1 MLSLYTQTKCVTYRY
16 SLIKITWVCTFTTKQ
31 KLKLKYPVSLWNFME
46 YSLVN
51 IMSKKC
57 GYILYMLSDYEASSK
72 YTTHVITKSVNGC
85 VYKWMRI
92 PGGGGMY
99 CYVWLSGDAGMKCP
113 LLSVITRSVKVTWTL
128 DISVWFCLPCCHWIL
143 TFHLY
148 IIFIL
153 PKLVWMWKH
162 SCKKK
167 SFDLQSYDV
176 CNKSNNDTF

>member
-31 KLKLKYPVSLWNFME
+31 KLKLKYPVSLWNSME

-92 PGGGGMY
+92 PGGRWHVLLCLVVRRRWHEMSSSFCHNTISKGHMDSWYLG
-99 CYVWLSGDAGMKCP
+99 VILFA
-113 LLSVITRSVKVTWTL
+113 LLSL
-128 DISVWFCLPCCHWIL
+128 DFDVPFIH
-143 TFHLY
+143 HLHT
-148 IIFIL
+148 
-153 PKLVWMWKH
+153 P
-162 SCKKK
+162 
-167 SFDLQSYDV
+167 
-176 CNKSNNDTF
+176 

>member
-1 MLSLYTQTKCVTYRY
+1 
-16 SLIKITWVCTFTTKQ
+16 
-31 KLKLKYPVSLWNFME
+31 
-46 YSLVN
+46 
-51 IMSKKC
+51 MSKKC

-72 YTTHVITKSVNGC
+72 YRYTTHVITKSVNGC
-85 VYKWMRI
+85 VDKWMRI

-113 LLSVITRSVKVTWTL
+113 LLSVITRSTKVTWTL
-128 DISVWFCLPCCHWIL
+128 DISVWFYLPCCHRIL

-167 SFDLQSYDV
+167 NHLIYKVMMSATNLIMIHFNTCKILETCKICFLHSLLHWYRFV
-176 CNKSNNDTF
+176 CKWGW